1 VSDRAL
7 SDLPVGE
14 FLAALAS
21 DRPAPG
27 GGAAAALAAAT
38 GAALIE
44 MVCRFS
50 QEREQY
56 APWAEQIAG
65 TVQAAGRL
73 RQDMQATMD
82 ADAAAFAAV
91 AAAYGLPR
99 DSKAARTQRRG
110 EIDDALAA
118 AAAPPLQVAA
128 AAASLAEFA
137 VALIGRT
144 NAQLVSDL
152 GAAGALL
159 EAALRI
165 ATLNVT
171 ANTRALKTDPRAQ
184 ALQQQLE
191 ATQATAATWLAE
203 LQAAVAQA
211 VAGEGTT

>member
-1 VSDRAL
+1 MSDRAL
-7 SDLPVGE
+7 GSLPVGE

-38 GAALIE
+38 GAALVE

-50 QEREQY
+50 QGREQY
-56 APWAEQIAG
+56 APWAEQIAD

-73 RQDMQATMD
+73 REDMQGTMD

-99 DSKAARTQRRG
+99 ASKAARTQRRG
-110 EIDDALAA
+110 KIDDALAA

-128 AAASLAEFA
+128 AVASLAEFA

-159 EAALRI
+159 EGALRI
-165 ATLNVT
+165 ASLNVA
-171 ANTRALKTDPRAQ
+171 ANTRALKTDPRGL

-191 ATQATAATWLAE
+191 ATQAAAATWLAE
-203 LQAAVAQA
+203 LQTAVAQA
-211 VAGEGTT
+211 LAGEGAS

>member
-1 VSDRAL
+1 MSERAL
-7 SDLPVGE
+7 GSLPVGE

-38 GAALIE
+38 GAALVE

-50 QEREQY
+50 QGREQY
-56 APWAEQIAG
+56 APWAEQIAD

-73 RQDMQATMD
+73 REDMQGTMD

-99 DSKAARTQRRG
+99 ASKAARTQRRG
-110 EIDDALAA
+110 KIDDALAA

-128 AAASLAEFA
+128 AVASLAEFA

-159 EAALRI
+159 EGALRI
-165 ATLNVT
+165 ASLNVA
-171 ANTRALKTDPRAQ
+171 ANTRALKTDPRGL

-191 ATQATAATWLAE
+191 ATQAAAATWLAE
-203 LQAAVAQA
+203 LQTAVAQA
-211 VAGEGTT
+211 LAGEGAS